1 MARKGKA
8 WKDKERQGKTWEGKA
23 RQGCRKQA
31 SKHQDRAGQGRS
43 DELAPC
49 PCPCPSCKWWLKM
62 AFADACA
69 GGEAHAHGLMLSV
82 DKAHAP
88 PGLAGLAHALA
99 PGSADPQGQAVTD
112 GR

>member
-1 MARKGKA
+1 
-8 WKDKERQGKTWEGKA
+8 
-23 RQGCRKQA
+23 
-31 SKHQDRAGQGRS
+31 
-43 DELAPC
+43 
-49 PCPCPSCKWWLKM
+49 M